1 MRQTSI
7 VAAVVSVFLFAPF
20 AHAVVVVN
28 ETNFGLPLISNEGL
42 QSVQPSVTTF
52 NLDGPTTIPAG
63 VSVSH
68 TGDVQLVSGSATGQY
83 QSPAFDTS
91 RYLAIGTNNQPAS
104 VTISGLKLTYLGFDW
119 GSIDSYNSVVLTLSD
134 GSTKTFTGCGIL
146 TTPCVQNS
154 GQDQYVNFNV
164 TGGDITQVVLSTTF
178 AALEVD
184 NFAVTALTGT
194 PPVPEASTW
203 LMMVLGFFS
212 LGFVAYRRK
221 GRAMQ
226 LRIA

>member
-20 AHAVVVVN
+20 AHAVVVT
-28 ETNFGLPLISNEGL
+28 ETNLGAPIIPNEGL
-42 QSVQPSVTTF
+42 QSVQPGVTTF
-52 NLDGPTTIPAG
+52 NLDGTTTIPAG

-68 TGDVQLVSGSATGQY
+68 TGDVQLVTGSATNQY
-83 QSPAFDTS
+83 QSPALDTS
-91 RYLAIGTNNQPAS
+91 RYLAIGINNQPAS

-134 GSTKTFTGCGIL
+134 GSTQTFTGCGIL

-164 TGGDITQVVLSTTF
+164 TGGDITKVVLSTTF

-212 LGFVAYRRK
+212 VGFVAYRRK

>member
-7 VAAVVSVFLFAPF
+7 VAAVVSVFLFAPV
-20 AHAVVVVN
+20 AHAAVVLT
-28 ETNFGLPLISNEGL
+28 ETNFGIPVPGQGL
-42 QSVQPSVTTF
+42 ESVQVGVTTF
-52 NLDGPTTIPAG
+52 NLNGPTTPPAG

-68 TGDVQLVSGSATGQY
+68 TGDVQLVTGSATNQF

-91 RYLAIGTNNQPAS
+91 RYLAIGTNNQAAS
-104 VTISGLKLTYLGFDW
+104 VTISGLNLTYLGFQW
-119 GSIDSYNSVVLTLSD
+119 GSVDSYNSVVLTLSD
-134 GSTKTFTGCGIL
+134 GTTQTFTGCGIL
-146 TTPCVQNS
+146 STPCVQNS
-154 GQDQYVNFNV
+154 GLDEYVNFNV
-164 TGGDITQVVLSTTF
+164 TGGDITKVVLSTTF

-184 NFAVTALTGT
+184 NFAITNGVGT

-212 LGFVAYRRK
+212 VGFVAYRRK